1 MRVRNPK
8 EDFQPQIEAILEY
21 GKLHFRSSDVFFE
34 KVVGYNYP
42 LSIDTFVMSL
52 EEDMILILDDLSR
65 ISDSVFHIFRF
76 LTTLHLSKINLHI
89 LSPFLISNYHDIND
103 S

>member
-42 LSIDTFVMSL
+42 LSIDTFVTKRNGL
-52 EEDMILILDDLSR
+52 
-65 ISDSVFHIFRF
+65 
-76 LTTLHLSKINLHI
+76 
-89 LSPFLISNYHDIND
+89 
-103 S
+103 